1 MVNFSFQDLNPLS
14 LLLKI
19 TWKDLYSLIFLMLGL
34 TQVYTGFVI
43 ILVALLENSLAI
55 EFAGIPPG
63 LPE

>member
-34 TQVYTGFVI
+34 TQVYTGSVI